1 MEQKNY
7 TLKECKAYNQ
17 KQHDYIQQFIRGNYD
32 PKAEFKPIVIPEDT
46 HPWKILQSVI
56 KQFYDRECEIASTIS
71 DARCEMERALNMIK
85 HNEGMQDTYWKMQK
99 EIGDLKRE
107 NERLKESLSQI
118 EKSPQKQP
126 EALTGLIDY
135 YSIDELIDGT
145 GEILDSLIMA
155 FDYSGSDGLKEPM
168 KYTRA
173 LQRFFRELEKEIN

>member
-1 MEQKNY
+1 MQE
-7 TLKECKAYNQ
+7 LVLPDEA
-17 KQHDYIQQFIRGNYD
+17 
-32 PKAEFKPIVIPEDT
+32 
-46 HPWKILQSVI
+46 HPWIILHSVI
-56 KQFYDRECEIASTIS
+56 DQFYKREYEMAQTI
-71 DARCEMERALNMIK
+71 DMARCEMDQAKKMKEHQKGLDDA
-85 HNEGMQDTYWKMQK
+85 YWQMQK
-99 EIGDLKRE
+99 EIGNLRRD

-145 GEILDSLIMA
+145 GEILNSLIMA
-155 FDYSGSDGLKEPM
+155 FDYSGSDGLREPM